1 LIPPRERKKHKTD
14 VMSEPLENGASTKDM
29 SILRVECYAGHRADT
44 EPRRLYIGPRE
55 VAVTE
60 IIDRWLDP
68 THRYFKLRGDDG
80 GIYLLRQ
87 DAVEDRWEM
96 TLYDSGRRD
105 ETRLSST

>member
-1 LIPPRERKKHKTD
+1 
-14 VMSEPLENGASTKDM
+14 MSESSEKDTGPEDDQ
-29 SILRVECYAGHRADT
+29 SLRVECYAGHRADT
-44 EPRRLYIGPRE
+44 EPRRLRIGQRE
-55 VAVTE
+55 VAVAE

-68 THRYFKLRGDDG
+68 RHRYFKLRGDDG

-87 DAVEDRWEM
+87 DTIEDRWEM